1 MSDENNDHPCFAC
14 ARNNEGGAVYD
25 FPHPA
30 VRCVVD
36 NHRSLDILG
45 DLKTCLDGLYK
56 ECPKNR
62 EDIDDGRV

>member
-1 MSDENNDHPCFAC
+1 MTDNDYDDHPCFAC
-14 ARNNEGGAVYD
+14 ARNGEGGAVYD

-30 VRCVVD
+30 VKCIVD

-56 ECPKNR
+56 KCPKNKGGVMN
-62 EDIDDGRV
+62 D

>member
-1 MSDENNDHPCFAC
+1 MTDNDYDDHPCFKC
-14 ARNNEGGAVYD
+14 ARNGEGGATYD

-30 VRCVVD
+30 LICVVD

-56 ECPKNR
+56 KCPKNNGGLMN
-62 EDIDDGRV
+62 D

>member
-1 MSDENNDHPCFAC
+1 MTDKNYDDHPCFKC
-14 ARNNEGGAVYD
+14 ARNGEGGAVYD

-30 VRCVVD
+30 VKCIVD

-56 ECPKNR
+56 KCPKNNGGVMN
-62 EDIDDGRV
+62 D